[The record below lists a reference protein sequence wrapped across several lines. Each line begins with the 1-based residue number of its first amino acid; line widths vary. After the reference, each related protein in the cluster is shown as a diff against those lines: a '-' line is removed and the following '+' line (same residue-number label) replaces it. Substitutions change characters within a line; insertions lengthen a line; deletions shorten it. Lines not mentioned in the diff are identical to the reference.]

1 MDTHT
6 PVNAVHNN
14 AISELESRFSEVLH
28 IQGNQKSEH
37 ASEGNDIC
45 NKAEEKRCE
54 GFSQKQTKLD
64 VKCLKKSPTF
74 PVSKIMVPSS
84 SSDEDVDVSSPE
96 SSHDQS
102 PLQQTYSR
110 SLTFPLCLQAPRKL
124 ISAMKGSRE
133 KNNGGSPTKLTVK
146 WAPDVYDPVP
156 SLVSHTVRS
165 RKQPKSRKKKAEKK
179 NGKKGQ
185 KSSSSPRGSS
195 SKDKRHFRKLGGT
208 SDLSYKSPD
217 PRDNVIEVNQVM
229 EGSTEFDALDVR
241 SQDSYC
247 GTSFL
252 KTSVTEVHFS
262 LTEAQ

>member
-1 MDTHT
+1 MDTHS

-14 AISELESRFSEVLH
+14 DISELESRFSEALH
-28 IQGNQKSEH
+28 IQDNQKSEH
-37 ASEGNDIC
+37 ASEGDDIC
-45 NKAEEKRCE
+45 NKAEEHRCE
-54 GFSQKQTKLD
+54 SFNQQETKVD
-64 VKCLKKSPTF
+64 VKCLKRSATF
-74 PVSKIMVPSS
+74 PVPQISVPSS
-84 SSDEDVDVSSPE
+84 SSDEEVDVSSPE
-96 SSHDQS
+96 SSHEQS

-110 SLTFPLCLQAPRKL
+110 SLTFPSPRKL

-146 WAPDVYDPVP
+146 WAPDVYDPIP
-156 SLVSHTVRS
+156 TLVSHTVKSKR
-165 RKQPKSRKKKAEKK
+165 QPKSRKKKAEKK

-195 SKDKRHFRKLGGT
+195 SKDKKHFRKLGGT
-208 SDLSYKSPD
+208 TDLSYKSLD
-217 PRDNVIEVNQVM
+217 RDSLIEVNQVM
-229 EGSTEFDALDVR
+229 EGSTEFDVR
-241 SQDSYC
+241 SQDPYC